1 VTPTHLANAE
11 SVVNFH
17 ELCSWIIS
25 KTSIDF
31 WNNFFF
37 VYDCL
42 IRNKIWKKESC
53 RIVDE
58 FLVKNSPFNSSFL
71 QEQTEI
77 FRFKLVKKLLYF
89 LLSYFTTRKKSGV
102 REGTFFNTTAK
113 NHFQLMIFQPIPGF
127 HLLIPFASQLDVW
140 VSDEFSDWIP
150 WQFLLVFLFSSH
162 CG

>member
-1 VTPTHLANAE
+1 L
-11 SVVNFH
+11 S
-17 ELCSWIIS
+17 
-25 KTSIDF
+25 TS
-31 WNNFFF
+31 
-37 VYDCL
+37 
-42 IRNKIWKKESC
+42 
-53 RIVDE
+53 
-58 FLVKNSPFNSSFL
+58 LVKNSPFNSSFL

-140 VSDEFSDWIP
+140 VSDEFSDRQKIFYSFFFFHHIAGNFRVLNSF
-150 WQFLLVFLFSSH
+150 QENLISISII
-162 CG
+162 